1 MHKQKHNK
9 LSRLQIW
16 WLAIRPK
23 TLPAAVGPVAVG
35 TAVAVA
41 DDHFLAIPAL
51 GCFLG
56 AMLLQI
62 GVNLANDYFDFK
74 NNIDSEERQGPIR
87 VTQSGLI
94 PPEDVKR
101 AMIIC
106 LVLAALVFLYLGV
119 VGGPPIIFVGIASVL
134 AALAYSGGPY
144 PIASNG
150 LGEIFVFIF
159 FGLVA
164 VGGTYYIQ
172 AKDLTT
178 VALMAAVP
186 PGLLITAIMVVNNL
200 RDIDTDKKAGKNTL
214 AVILGRYRTIV
225 EYKILIGASYLIPML
240 MLMMG
245 MADAFILLPFTTLPM
260 ARALIIKV
268 ECDLGSNLNE
278 LLASTARLSL
288 LYSVMFSFGLVYR
301 F

>member
-1 MHKQKHNK
+1 MQNRNHQN
-9 LSRLQIW
+9 LSQFSLW

-23 TLPAAVGPVAVG
+23 TLPAAVGPVALG
-35 TAVAVA
+35 TAVALA
-41 DDHFLAIPAL
+41 DERFQLLPAL

-74 NNIDSEERQGPIR
+74 NNIDSEERQGPVR

-94 PPEDVKR
+94 APEAVKR
-101 AMIIC
+101 GMIIS
-106 LVLAALVFLYLGV
+106 LILAALVFMYLGF
-119 VGGPPIIFVGIASVL
+119 VGGIPIILVGIASVL
-134 AALAYSGGPY
+134 AALTYSGGPF
-144 PIASNG
+144 PLASNG
-150 LGEIFVFIF
+150 LGEIFVFLF

-172 AKDLTT
+172 AQQLTMQ
-178 VALMAAVP
+178 ALTAAVP

-200 RDIDTDKKAGKNTL
+200 RDIDTDKKAGKRTL
-214 AVILGRYRTIV
+214 AVMLGRYRTIM
-225 EYKILIGASYLIPML
+225 EYKIPIWLSYAVPVCML
-240 MLMMG
+240 VAG
-245 MADAFILLPFTTLPM
+245 MADGFILLPFTTLPM
-260 ARALIIKV
+260 AHALMIKV
-268 ECDLGSNLNE
+268 ECDLGTNLNE

-288 LYSVMFSFGLVYR
+288 IFSLMFSFGLVYR

>member
-1 MHKQKHNK
+1 MHKQQYNT

-35 TAVAVA
+35 TAVAFA
-41 DDHFLAIPAL
+41 DGHFMALPAL

-74 NNIDSEERQGPIR
+74 NNIDSEERQGPVR

-94 PPEDVKR
+94 APEDVKR
-101 AMIIC
+101 GMIIC
-106 LVLAALVFLYLGV
+106 LILAAFVFLYLGV
-119 VGGPPIIFVGIASVL
+119 VGGPPIILVGIASVL

-172 AKDLTT
+172 AKDLTA

-214 AVILGRYRTIV
+214 AVILGRYRTII
-225 EYKILIGASYLIPML
+225 EYKSLIWVSYLIPVL
-240 MLMMG
+240 MLIMDMS
-245 MADAFILLPFTTLPM
+245 DAFILLPLTTFPM
-260 ARALIIKV
+260 ARSLVFKV

-288 LYSVMFSFGLVYR
+288 IYSLMFSFGLVYKI
-301 F
+301 

>member
-1 MHKQKHNK
+1 MQQHKQLGKVQ
-9 LSRLQIW
+9 LW
-16 WLAIRPK
+16 WMAIRPK

-35 TAVAVA
+35 TAVAMA
-41 DDHFLAIPAL
+41 DDTFLFLPAL

-74 NNIDSEERQGPIR
+74 NNIDSDERQGPVR

-94 PPEDVKR
+94 PPSEVKR
-101 AMIIC
+101 GMIVS

-119 VGGPPIIFVGIASVL
+119 VGGFPIILVGIISVL
-134 AALAYSGGPY
+134 AALAYSGGPF
-144 PIASNG
+144 PLASNG

-172 AKDLTT
+172 AKVLTT

-200 RDIDTDKKAGKNTL
+200 RDIDTDKKAGKRTL
-214 AVILGRYRTIV
+214 AVMLGRFQTII
-225 EYKILIGASYLIPML
+225 EYKVLLWASYLVPLVML
-240 MLMMG
+240 ILG
-245 MADAFILLPFTTLPM
+245 MADAFILLPLTTLPM
-260 ARALIIKV
+260 ARSLMIKV
-268 ECDLGSNLNE
+268 ECDLGRNLNE

-288 LYSVMFSFGLVYR
+288 IYSLMFSFGLVYR

>member
-1 MHKQKHNK
+1 MHEQEYKT
-9 LSRLQIW
+9 LSRFQLW

-35 TAVAVA
+35 TAVALA
-41 DDHFLAIPAL
+41 DDHFLVLPAL

-74 NNIDSEERQGPIR
+74 NNIDSDERQGPVR

-94 PPEDVKR
+94 APEEVKR
-101 AMIIC
+101 GMIIC
-106 LVLAALVFLYLGV
+106 LVLAALVFTYLGV
-119 VGGPPIIFVGIASVL
+119 VGGLPIILVGIFSVL
-134 AALAYSGGPY
+134 AALAYSGGPF

-178 VALMAAVP
+178 VAVLAAIP

-200 RDIDTDKKAGKNTL
+200 RDIDTDKKAGKRTL
-214 AVILGRYRTIV
+214 AVMLGRYRTII
-225 EYKILIGASYLIPML
+225 EYKILIIASYVVPVCML
-240 MLMMG
+240 VFG
-245 MADAFILLPFTTLPM
+245 MADGFILLPITTLPM
-260 ARALIIKV
+260 ARSLMLKV
-268 ECDLGSNLNE
+268 ECDLGTNLNE

-288 LYSVMFSFGLVYR
+288 MYCLMFSFGLVYT

>member
-1 MHKQKHNK
+1 MQKQDHQN
-9 LSRLQIW
+9 LSKMALW
-16 WLAIRPK
+16 WMAIRPK

-41 DDHFLAIPAL
+41 DGRFLLLPAL

-74 NNIDSEERQGPIR
+74 NNIDSDERQGPVR

-94 PPEDVKR
+94 APEDVKR
-101 AMIIC
+101 GMIVS
-106 LVLAALVFLYLGV
+106 LVLAAIVFVYLGF
-119 VGGPPIIFVGIASVL
+119 VGGVPIILVGIASVL
-134 AALAYSGGPY
+134 AALAYSGGPF
-144 PIASNG
+144 PLASNG

-172 AKDLTT
+172 AQQLTAE
-178 VALMAAVP
+178 ALLAAVP

-200 RDIDTDKKAGKNTL
+200 RDIDTDAKAGKRTL
-214 AVILGRYRTIV
+214 AVMLGRYRTIM
-225 EYKILIGASYLIPML
+225 EYKFLILLSYVIPVCML
-240 MLMMG
+240 VAD
-245 MADAFILLPFTTLPM
+245 MAGGFILLPFTTLPM
-260 ARALIIKV
+260 ARTLMLKV
-268 ECDLGSNLNE
+268 ECDLGYNLNE

-288 LYSVMFSFGLVYR
+288 MYSLMFSVGLVYT

>member
-1 MHKQKHNK
+1 MQQHKQFGKFQ
-9 LSRLQIW
+9 LW
-16 WLAIRPK
+16 WMAIRPK

-35 TAVAVA
+35 TAVAMA
-41 DDHFLAIPAL
+41 DDAFLFLPAL

-74 NNIDSEERQGPIR
+74 NNIDSDERQGPVR

-94 PPEDVKR
+94 PPSEVKR
-101 AMIIC
+101 GMIVS

-119 VGGPPIIFVGIASVL
+119 VGGFPILLVGIVSVL
-134 AALAYSGGPY
+134 AALAYSGGPF
-144 PIASNG
+144 PLASNG

-164 VGGTYYIQ
+164 VGATYYIQ
-172 AKDLTT
+172 AKVLTT
-178 VALMAAVP
+178 IALMAAIP
-186 PGLLITAIMVVNNL
+186 PGFLITAIMVVNNL
-200 RDIDTDKKAGKNTL
+200 RDIDTDKKAGKRTL
-214 AVILGRYRTIV
+214 AVMLGRFQTIM
-225 EYKILIGASYLIPML
+225 EYKALLWASYLVPLVML
-240 MLMMG
+240 ILG
-245 MADAFILLPFTTLPM
+245 MADAFILLPLTTLPM
-260 ARALIIKV
+260 ARSLMIKV

-288 LYSVMFSFGLVYR
+288 IYSLMFSFGLVYR